1 VSRADRQAVRE
12 VVLEGCSMKAQYILQ
27 ACQAMQDA
35 MDCKDVPVDLFC
47 QLSKAKSELMAYS
60 RIPEMEIEVE
70 NETH

>member
-1 VSRADRQAVRE
+1 
-12 VVLEGCSMKAQYILQ
+12 MKAQYILQ